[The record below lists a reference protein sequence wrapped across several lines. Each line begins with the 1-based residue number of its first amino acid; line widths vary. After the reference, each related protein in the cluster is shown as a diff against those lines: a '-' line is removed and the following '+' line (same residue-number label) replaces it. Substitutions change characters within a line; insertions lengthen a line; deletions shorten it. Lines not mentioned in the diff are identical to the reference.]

1 MLPHG
6 RRLRPVAVLGGLP
19 DAAPWTALAGDGET
33 ATFYAGGAEIE
44 LYRSEA
50 DNYRRN
56 LASAAPAV
64 WVALQE
70 TGGDPPYAV
79 AAVTADPA
87 EGEGLTEPG
96 QGIIEA
102 VAMPEPLRQ
111 NLGGAIGLATIVT
124 IMNERLHFHWNRLIE
139 DINPARAS
147 VQQFLDLQVN
157 RFDPLIPGDPNHA
170 AVKMLADLV
179 RREALVLTY
188 NDLLLLIGSL
198 FIFALMLIPLVGR
211 PRSFLSH

>member
-1 MLPHG
+1 MSSVAPLLRIPVG
-6 RRLRPVAVLGGLP
+6 VVVERRKASSPWADVIWRPVAVLGGLP
-19 DAAPWTALAGDGET
+19 DAAPWTPLAVDGE
-33 ATFYAGGAEIE
+33 AETFYAGEAEIE
-44 LYRSEA
+44 LYRTEA

-56 LASAAPAV
+56 LASATPAI

-111 NLGGAIGLATIVT
+111 AIAGFVAEHHVEQVFRKRTRDRADPEALARHGPRFRDH
-124 IMNERLHFHWNRLIE
+124 NER
-139 DINPARAS
+139 
-147 VQQFLDLQVN
+147 
-157 RFDPLIPGDPNHA
+157 
-170 AVKMLADLV
+170 
-179 RREALVLTY
+179 
-188 NDLLLLIGSL
+188 
-198 FIFALMLIPLVGR
+198 
-211 PRSFLSH
+211 

>member
-1 MLPHG
+1 MSSVAPLLRIPVG
-6 RRLRPVAVLGGLP
+6 VVVERRKASSPWADDIWRPVAVLGGLP
-19 DAAPWTALAGDGET
+19 DAAPWTPLAVDGEPEI
-33 ATFYAGGAEIE
+33 FYAGEAEIE
-44 LYRSEA
+44 LYRTEA

-56 LASAAPAV
+56 LASATPAI

-111 NLGGAIGLATIVT
+111 AIAGFVAEHHVEQVFRKRTRDRADPEALARHGLRFRDH
-124 IMNERLHFHWNRLIE
+124 NER
-139 DINPARAS
+139 
-147 VQQFLDLQVN
+147 
-157 RFDPLIPGDPNHA
+157 
-170 AVKMLADLV
+170 
-179 RREALVLTY
+179 
-188 NDLLLLIGSL
+188 
-198 FIFALMLIPLVGR
+198 
-211 PRSFLSH
+211 

>member
-1 MLPHG
+1 CTP
-6 RRLRPVAVLGGLP
+6 
-19 DAAPWTALAGDGET
+19 LAGDGET

-56 LASAAPAV
+56 LASPAPAV

-70 TGGDPPYAV
+70 SGGDPPYAV

-87 EGEGLTEPG
+87 EGEGMTEPG

-111 NLGGAIGLATIVT
+111 TTAACVAEHHVDAVFEKRT
-124 IMNERLHFHWNRLIE
+124 R
-139 DINPARAS
+139 ARAPPEGRAGRGPRPS
-147 VQQFLDLQVN
+147 
-157 RFDPLIPGDPNHA
+157 RGDGRRLARAGEVASPA
-170 AVKMLADLV
+170 A
-179 RREALVLTY
+179 RR
-188 NDLLLLIGSL
+188 
-198 FIFALMLIPLVGR
+198 
-211 PRSFLSH
+211 